1 MPVFERSYLLTK
13 NKEVPMKTVSLPIP
27 TLLLLLFSITLSGQ
41 DVQKTL
47 VRAFDV
53 GGASELSLDLDGPV
67 VVQTWSNSMVRV
79 QMQIT
84 LSNVTGNMLQSLI
97 TSGRYNLK
105 GAPEGNNFI
114 ISAPAMRKTVRV
126 GDAELAERVS
136 YTVFVPE
143 KASVIILGVSS
154 EETVAEG
161 TTLTRKPM

>member
-1 MPVFERSYLLTK
+1 
-13 NKEVPMKTVSLPIP
+13 MKTVSLPIP

-97 TSGRYNLK
+97 ASGRYNLK

-114 ISAPAMRKTVRV
+114 ISAPAMHKTVRV

-161 TTLTRKPM
+161 TALTRKPM

>member
-1 MPVFERSYLLTK
+1 
-13 NKEVPMKTVSLPIP
+13 MKTVFLPIP
-27 TLLLLLFSITLSGQ
+27 TLLLLLFSITLAGQ
-41 DVQKTL
+41 EVQKTL

-67 VVQTWSNSMVRV
+67 SVQIWSNSMVRV

-114 ISAPAMRKTVRV
+114 ISAPGMRKTVRV

-143 KASVIILGVSS
+143 KASVIIMGVSS

>member
-1 MPVFERSYLLTK
+1 
-13 NKEVPMKTVSLPIP
+13 MKIVSLPIS
-27 TLLLLLFSITLSGQ
+27 TLLLLLFSIPLSGQ
-41 DVQKTL
+41 EVQKTL

-67 VVQTWSNSMVRV
+67 VVQSWSNSMVRV

-105 GAPEGNNFI
+105 GAPEGNNFV

>member
-1 MPVFERSYLLTK
+1 
-13 NKEVPMKTVSLPIP
+13 MKIVSLPIS
-27 TLLLLLFSITLSGQ
+27 TLLLLLFSIPLSGQ
-41 DVQKTL
+41 EVQKTL

-105 GAPEGNNFI
+105 GAPEGNNFV

>member
-1 MPVFERSYLLTK
+1 
-13 NKEVPMKTVSLPIP
+13 MKIVSLPIS
-27 TLLLLLFSITLSGQ
+27 TLLLLFFSITLFGQ
-41 DVQKTL
+41 EVQKTL

-105 GAPEGNNFI
+105 GAPEGNNFV